1 MSSTLHIAS
10 RHNIIWEKVIYSSLI
25 NFLHIEELAEV
36 YNTISAKIID
46 IEWGFD
52 DEKENIELLRS
63 DIIKIKK
70 YIDDCLVKNNKKKF
84 VFHKTKHLPFAL
96 DDISYQELSELFGV
110 LISQSDPNNEYI
122 VISYF

>member
-1 MSSTLHIAS
+1 MSETLHVAS
-10 RHNIIWEKVIYSSLI
+10 RHNIIWEKVTYPSLDYFI
-25 NFLHIEELAEV
+25 PLEQLAEV
-36 YNTISAKIID
+36 YNTISDKIID

-52 DEKENIELLRS
+52 YEKENIELLRS

-84 VFHKTKHLPFAL
+84 VFHKTKHLFLPL
-96 DDISYQELSELFGV
+96 YSISYQELSELFGV